1 MVRQVLSGHVGLH
14 GGNNSASIDE
24 QYPRR
29 KLQERTRSDRRRP
42 VARDTSAGSALYR
55 ANSVEELDE
64 KDRAAL
70 KGWAEAELNTIG
82 RRRKS
87 ARLAM
92 LQEVL
97 NVLDASAPEGDE

>member
-1 MVRQVLSGHVGLH
+1 MTSIHVESCKNALEAIAEGPSHATLQREVHYTVR
-14 GGNNSASIDE
+14 
-24 QYPRR
+24 
-29 KLQERTRSDRRRP
+29 T
-42 VARDTSAGSALYR
+42 ALR
-55 ANSVEELDE
+55 ELDE

-97 NVLDASAPEGDE
+97 NVLDASAPEGDDEDER

>member
-1 MVRQVLSGHVGLH
+1 
-14 GGNNSASIDE
+14 
-24 QYPRR
+24 
-29 KLQERTRSDRRRP
+29 
-42 VARDTSAGSALYR
+42 
-55 ANSVEELDE
+55 LDE